1 MRRAAYVRAYNVIY
15 PMGAGVNIRVYT
27 AQKEVNIC
35 LAEVP
40 SFTIE
45 VVYIYILYIKNP
57 LNPKDTKSEGSKIF
71 LVDGFFTVDKIYTG
85 KIIVIMF
92 GSPI

>member
-1 MRRAAYVRAYNVIY
+1 MLWAAYVRRMLCCIPIRV
-15 PMGAGVNIRVYT
+15 GVHIGVYT

-40 SFTIE
+40 SLTIE

-71 LVDGFFTVDKIYTG
+71 LIDGFFTIDKIYTG
-85 KIIVIMF
+85 KIIIIMF